1 MWNFPKDFSVNGQMS
16 IFDFQQERN
25 WLNLSDLNRMLEEDT
40 GEGLNPYL
48 SGFLEKKVGSREIV
62 ITIGQYKK
70 DGTKFVSV
78 GLWDK
83 KNKSGFGCP
92 CDSYEEVLKYYKKA
106 LGKE

>member
-1 MWNFPKDFSVNGQMS
+1 MWNFPKDFSISGQMS
-16 IFDFQQERN
+16 IFDFC
-25 WLNLSDLNRMLEEDT
+25 WIDLKEISGRLEEDT
-40 GEGLNPYL
+40 GEGLTYL
-48 SGFLEKKVGSREIV
+48 NGFLEKKVGGREIV

-70 DGTKFVSV
+70 NGVKFVSV

-83 KNKSGFGCP
+83 KNQSGFGAP

>member
-1 MWNFPKDFSVNGQMS
+1 MWNFPKDFSINGQMS
-16 IFDFQQERN
+16 IFDFGWIDLKDINER
-25 WLNLSDLNRMLEEDT
+25 LEEDT
-40 GEGLNPYL
+40 GDGLTYL
-48 SGFLEKKVGSREIV
+48 NGFLTKKVGSREIV

-83 KNKSGFGCP
+83 KNRSGFGAP
-92 CDSYEEVLKYYKKA
+92 CDSYEEVLKYYRKA

>member
-1 MWNFPKDFSVNGQMS
+1 MWNFPKDFSISGQMS
-16 IFDFQQERN
+16 IFDFG
-25 WLNLSDLNRMLEEDT
+25 WTDLKEISGRLEEDT
-40 GEGLNPYL
+40 GEGLTYL
-48 SGFLEKKVGSREIV
+48 NGFLEKKAGSREIV

-70 DGTKFVSV
+70 NGVKFVSV

-83 KNKSGFGCP
+83 KNQSGFGAP

>member
-40 GEGLNPYL
+40 GEGLTYL

-83 KNKSGFGCP
+83 KNQSGFGAP
-92 CDSYEEVLKYYKKA
+92 CDSYEEVLKYYRKA

>member
-1 MWNFPKDFSVNGQMS
+1 MWNFPKDFSISGQMS
-16 IFDFQQERN
+16 IFDFG
-25 WLNLSDLNRMLEEDT
+25 WIDLKDINRRLEEDT
-40 GEGLNPYL
+40 GEGLTYL
-48 SGFLEKKVGSREIV
+48 NGFLTKKAGSREIV

-83 KNKSGFGCP
+83 KNQSGFGAP

-106 LGKE
+106 LGKDEA

>member
-1 MWNFPKDFSVNGQMS
+1 MWNFPKDFSVDGQMS

-25 WLNLSDLNRMLEEDT
+25 WLNLSDLNRMLEEGT
-40 GEGLNPYL
+40 GEGLTYL
-48 SGFLEKKVGSREIV
+48 NGFLTKKVGSREIV

-83 KNKSGFGCP
+83 KNQSGFGAP
-92 CDSYEEVLKYYKKA
+92 CDSYEEVLKYYRKA

>member
-1 MWNFPKDFSVNGQMS
+1 MWNFPKDFSINGQMS
-16 IFDFQQERN
+16 IFDFGWIDLKDINER
-25 WLNLSDLNRMLEEDT
+25 LEEDT
-40 GEGLNPYL
+40 GDGLTYL
-48 SGFLEKKVGSREIV
+48 NGFLAKKVGSREIV

-83 KNKSGFGCP
+83 KNQSGFGAP
-92 CDSYEEVLKYYKKA
+92 CDSYEEVLKHYRKA